1 MTLIPSLRL
10 IHLSPGFLCTTG
22 AVSEGRA
29 HVQMTQSGS
38 TPGHFRITWLFQK
51 AQVLGRS
58 QQLCLTLWGIVR
70 GALALLFLK
79 ADSTVPLP
87 GVPLTQARATSHFS
101 PDPQVRESVRQP

>member
-1 MTLIPSLRL
+1 
-10 IHLSPGFLCTTG
+10 
-22 AVSEGRA
+22 
-29 HVQMTQSGS
+29 MTQSGS

-101 PDPQVRESVRQP
+101 ARSPSSRECEAALIDLGHSSRAPLGSQALSQ